1 VQRRRMTWGLPLQE
15 ATALTIPPFAH
26 LFDAKMPM
34 YIDAEVGQWPD
45 KSNAEVA
52 FCAGARPPHCVQ
64 DRAADFWNSGEKFEI
79 ISKWG
84 RGACLNQGCLQPQ
97 TLTGGSH
104 MKFQNGKPF

>member
-1 VQRRRMTWGLPLQE
+1 VVQAVEQLCATNANDLGLPLQE

-52 FCAGARPPHCVQ
+52 FCAGVRPPNCVQ
-64 DRAADFWNSGEKFEI
+64 DRAADLLEFW
-79 ISKWG
+79 
-84 RGACLNQGCLQPQ
+84 CLR
-97 TLTGGSH
+97 
-104 MKFQNGKPF
+104 